1 MFFMA
6 ELESEAR
13 SSAKKMTT
21 WRFQKNNDIEMYIQ
35 EVIRE
40 AGLGLYSHVQSLKCP
55 DIGRCSITQS
65 NNLTSKTYLT

>member
-13 SSAKKMTT
+13 SSAKKVTT

-40 AGLGLYSHVQSLKCP
+40 AGFVFT
-55 DIGRCSITQS
+55 CSVI
-65 NNLTSKTYLT
+65 KVPRHR